1 MNQPPPLDPF
11 LRTLR
16 LLIWVVAALIFFN
29 WVWPALQGWLLA
41 VTAEPRAVTPRGSL
55 MELEKT
61 NIAIFRQASPSVV
74 YITTTEDRINLWTR
88 DITRIPK
95 GTGSGFVWDGH
106 GHIVTNYHVVAGASA
121 AYVRLEDQKTY
132 RAVLVGASPRDDLAV
147 LRIQASL
154 SILHPLPIGRSENLE
169 VGQAVY
175 AIGNPFGLDHTLT
188 TGVISAL
195 DRTIHTETGV
205 IHGLIQTDAA
215 INPGNSG
222 GPLLDSAGRLI
233 GVNTAIYSP
242 SGAYAGIGF
251 AVPVDRVNRV
261 VPQLIAYGH
270 YQRPSLGVVV
280 DDRMSRLVNDK
291 LGVEGVLVLQVE
303 PGSTAAEAGI
313 RGTRILGEGR
323 LIPGDIILEV
333 GGRRVRNVSELRAAL
348 EQHQVGDRIPIKLL
362 RSGGEVVELPVLLQ

>member
-1 MNQPPPLDPF
+1 MREQPPLDPM

-16 LLIWVVAALIFFN
+16 LALWLMAALLFFN
-29 WVWPALQGWLLA
+29 WVWPSLQGWLLA
-41 VTAEPRAVTPRGSL
+41 LTAEPRAVTPRGSL
-55 MELEKT
+55 AEVEQT
-61 NIAIFRQASPSVV
+61 NIAIFRKASPSVV
-74 YITTTEDRINLWTR
+74 YITTTEDLVNLWTR
-88 DITRIPK
+88 DITRIPR

-106 GHIVTNYHVVAGASA
+106 GHIVTNFHVIEGASA
-121 AYVRLEDQKTY
+121 AYVRLQDQKTY
-132 RAVLVGASPRDDLAV
+132 RAVLVGASPADDLAV

-154 SILHPLPIGRSENLE
+154 SILKPLPIGSSADLQ
-169 VGQAVY
+169 VGQMVY

-195 DRTIHTETGV
+195 DRTIRTENGV
-205 IHGLIQTDAA
+205 VDGLIQTDAA

-261 VPQLIAYGH
+261 VPQLIAHGR

-280 DDRMSRLVNDK
+280 DDRMSRLVTER
-291 LGVEGVLVLQVE
+291 LGVEGVLVLRVE
-303 PGSTAAEAGI
+303 PGSAAAEAGI
-313 RGTRILGEGR
+313 RGSRILAEGN
-323 LIPGDIILEV
+323 LVPGDIILGV
-333 GGRRVRNVSELRAAL
+333 GDRETRDATELRAAL
-348 EQHQVGDRIPIKLL
+348 ENYRVGDEVRLRLL
-362 RSGGEVVELPVLLQ
+362 REGRLIELPVLLQ